1 MQLPYSLDFQCRSQR
16 LPLKY
21 KYGGEATVEVNAST
35 SHRDDANEDEYS
47 DDTQC
52 TQVMKDHL
60 EVAKAAADVLHVS
73 LGAIEAAKALI
84 EAQHHHVLAGNNKFI
99 IFNHFII
106 LQH

>member
-1 MQLPYSLDFQCRSQR
+1 MVDV
-16 LPLKY
+16 K
-21 KYGGEATVEVNAST
+21 AST
-35 SHRDDANEDEYS
+35 SHDDANQDEYS
-47 DDTQC
+47 DDRQS

-84 EAQHHHVLAGNNKFI
+84 EAQHHHVLAGNNKFM

>member
-1 MQLPYSLDFQCRSQR
+1 M
-16 LPLKY
+16 
-21 KYGGEATVEVNAST
+21 
-35 SHRDDANEDEYS
+35 
-47 DDTQC
+47 
-52 TQVMKDHL
+52 MKDHL